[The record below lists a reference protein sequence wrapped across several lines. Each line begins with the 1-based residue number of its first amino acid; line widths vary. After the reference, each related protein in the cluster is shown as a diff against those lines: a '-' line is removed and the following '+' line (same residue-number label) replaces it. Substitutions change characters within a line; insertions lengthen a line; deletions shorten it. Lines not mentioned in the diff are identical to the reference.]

1 LGIIVLAV
9 AILPLLGVGGAQL
22 FKAETAGPMKDQK
35 LTPRIADTAR
45 GLWGVYFGLALA
57 CMLAFRWAGMTWPD
71 AFMHMCATMG
81 LGGFS
86 SHDQSFG
93 FWNSPSIEAVAV
105 VFMMLSGVNFGLY
118 FVALKKRSLRVLWG
132 NAEARAFFVVM
143 VAAVLLV
150 ATYLMAHGVY
160 RSFGE
165 ALRHAMFNIVSIAT
179 TTGFASVDYAQ
190 WPIFAPMSML
200 LLGCFATCA
209 GSTGGGVKMVRM
221 LLLVKQ
227 SHRELVR
234 IVHPNVVNPV
244 VLGGEAVS
252 PRVMQSVIAFMMIY
266 GASLTALS
274 MVLVFS
280 GLEPVTAF
288 SAVIACLNNIGP
300 GLGEV
305 GPAGNFK
312 GLSDFQTWVCTFA
325 MLLGRLELLSLLVLL
340 TPQFWRR

>member
-1 LGIIVLAV
+1 
-9 AILPLLGVGGAQL
+9 
-22 FKAETAGPMKDQK
+22 
-35 LTPRIADTAR
+35 
-45 GLWGVYFGLALA
+45 
-57 CMLAFRWAGMTWPD
+57 
-71 AFMHMCATMG
+71 
-81 LGGFS
+81 
-86 SHDQSFG
+86 
-93 FWNSPSIEAVAV
+93 

-143 VAAVLLV
+143 VAAVLFV